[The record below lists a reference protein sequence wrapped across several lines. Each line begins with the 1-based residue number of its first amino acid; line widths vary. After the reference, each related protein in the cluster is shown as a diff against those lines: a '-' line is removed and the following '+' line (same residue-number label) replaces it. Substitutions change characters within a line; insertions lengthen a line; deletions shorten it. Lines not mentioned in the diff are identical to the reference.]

1 MSEADTRDIIEMTD
15 EAGNTLQLE
24 VVDYFFYNGE
34 EFVILAD
41 TVREDR
47 PAPVGDEDEQ
57 IDCYIMRVVTS
68 EQDGEEMEEFLPIED
83 ESLER
88 RLMEVATT
96 RLNEEDEEE

>member
-47 PAPVGDEDEQ
+47 PAPVGDDEEQ